1 MSEPQ
6 LNAFARWRMCDRKR
20 AFPTQAKAN
29 AFARKRDMS
38 AYQCPRCSQWH
49 VTSRPKEPS

>member
-38 AYQCPRCSQWH
+38 AYQCPCCSQWH